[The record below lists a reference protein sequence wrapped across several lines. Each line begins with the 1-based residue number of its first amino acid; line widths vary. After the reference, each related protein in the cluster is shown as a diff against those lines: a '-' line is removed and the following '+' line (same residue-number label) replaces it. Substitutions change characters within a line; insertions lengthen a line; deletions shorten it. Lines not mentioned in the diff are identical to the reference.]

1 MKWIRGGVTA
11 AEGFRASGISAGIK
25 RSRKPDLSL
34 VVGDRPCAAAAVFT
48 RNRVQAAPV
57 RISRERVRRGSA
69 QAILIN
75 SGCANCLTGAA
86 GRRDALRLGRGVA
99 SLLRI
104 PERGILLGSTG
115 LIGSRLPM
123 ERVERSLPRLI
134 WQLSRSHHE
143 AAAHA
148 ILTTDLR
155 AKEAAVEGLI
165 RGRRVRLGG
174 MAKGAGMIAPSMAT
188 MLAVITTDAGV
199 PGALLSRLLRGAAA
213 ETFNR
218 VSVDG
223 DMSTNDT
230 VFALASGAS
239 GAAVRAGDAKAVG
252 TLARMLHAVSERLAL
267 LLVKDGEGASKVMA
281 LDVAGARSAQEAERC
296 ARRIALSPL
305 VKTMVAGSDPN
316 PGRIAAAAGAARAW
330 FRPEAL
336 EIRIE
341 GVRLVGGGRVL
352 PVPASVTRR
361 LLARPVVRIRVDLH
375 AGRAAS
381 RMLTCDLTEE
391 YVRINAGYAT

>member
-1 MKWIRGGVTA
+1 MRWISGGVTA
-11 AEGFRASGISAGIK
+11 AEGFRASGINAGIK

-34 VVGDRPCAAAAVFT
+34 VVSDRLSAAAAVFT
-48 RNRVQAAPV
+48 SNRVQAAPV
-57 RISRERVRRGSA
+57 LISKSLIRRGSA
-69 QAILIN
+69 RAVLIN
-75 SGCANCLTGAA
+75 SGCANCLTGMA
-86 GRRDALRLGRGVA
+86 GRQDALRLGRLVA
-99 SLLRI
+99 TLLRVSSQDV
-104 PERGILLGSTG
+104 LLASTG
-115 LIGSRLPM
+115 LIGSRLPVAK
-123 ERVERSLPRLI
+123 VERSLPRLVG
-134 WQLSRSHHE
+134 QLSRAHHE

-174 MAKGAGMIAPSMAT
+174 MAKGSGMIAPSMAT
-188 MLAVITTDAGV
+188 MLAVITTDADV
-199 PGALLSRLLRGAAA
+199 PPGLLTRLLRAVTA

-218 VSVDG
+218 VTIDG

-239 GAAVRAGDAKAVG
+239 GAKVRDGDAAAVG
-252 TLARMLHAVSERLAL
+252 ALAGLLRAVSQRLAL
-267 LLVKDGEGASKVMA
+267 LLVKDGEGAAKVVE
-281 LDVAGARSAQEAERC
+281 LEVCGARSAWDAERC
-296 ARRIALSPL
+296 VRQVALSPL
-305 VKTMVAGSDPN
+305 VKTMVAGGDPN
-316 PGRIAAAAGAARAW
+316 PGRIAAAAGASGAW

-341 GVRLVGGGRVL
+341 GVRLVAGGRTL
-352 PVPASVTRR
+352 PVPSSVTRR
-361 LLARPVVRIRVDLH
+361 LLTRPTVRILVDLH
-375 AGRAAS
+375 AGRFAS